1 MAVRYQED
9 FVKRVAL
16 IAAAAVAVLAV
27 LGVGIGQ
34 AMQDD
39 QSSGTTADEAREQSF
54 SVAEAGAVTV
64 TVQSGRIT
72 VISIQRVEGWEPK
85 MVRQSGPSV
94 RVEFVKGANRR
105 VFVARFA
112 DGALVTRVRRAD
124 GQTTSSSSS
133 VTSSSVT
140 SSTGATSATVDDGS
154 TSTTIDDNTSTT
166 FDDNTSTT

>member
-1 MAVRYQED
+1 MAVPYQED

-34 AMQDD
+34 ALQDD
-39 QSSGTTADEAREQSF
+39 QSGGTTADEARERSF

-85 MVRQSGPSV
+85 VVRQSGPSV
-94 RVEFVKGANRR
+94 RVEFVKGANSPC
-105 VFVARFA
+105 
-112 DGALVTRVRRAD
+112 VRRP
-124 GQTTSSSSS
+124 
-133 VTSSSVT
+133 
-140 SSTGATSATVDDGS
+140 
-154 TSTTIDDNTSTT
+154 ICRW
-166 FDDNTSTT
+166 